1 MREKNDVSRAMGGD
15 RAAFA
20 RLYERYNRPVFL
32 DLVARLRTRE
42 DAEDALQLTFLSA
55 WSALPRLRS
64 PERFVGWL
72 FRIGRN
78 KARDLGRRE
87 RLRLMRPLVEED
99 LVAPTGVE
107 APEVERLK
115 GLVEGLKVQARSI
128 LFLRAVEGWSAEEV
142 ALALGCSAA
151 TVRRKYARALD
162 HLRAGLEQRSAG

>member
-1 MREKNDVSRAMGGD
+1 MREKSDVGRAMGGD

-20 RLYERYNRPVFL
+20 RLYERYGRPVFL
-32 DLVARLRTRE
+32 DLVARLRVRE

-55 WSALPRLRS
+55 WSALPRLRH

-87 RLRLMRPLVEED
+87 RLRWMRPLVEED
-99 LVAPTGVE
+99 LIAPTGTE

-115 GLVEGLKVQARSI
+115 GLVAGLKTQTRSI
-128 LFLRAVEGWSAEEV
+128 LLLRAVEGWSADEV
-142 ALALGCSAA
+142 ATALGCSAA
-151 TVRRKYARALD
+151 TVRRKYARALGR
-162 HLRAGLEQRSAG
+162 LRAGLVPRSAG